1 MNKFLKGYS
10 MLGLF
15 KSKKKTIGATI
26 LVVDDEADLLNT
38 IQTRLKWHK
47 FNVLTALNGREGLE
61 IAAEKKP
68 DLILLDNNMP
78 EMNGLEMLAQLR
90 GNPELK
96 NTPVIMITAL
106 CEPQDIAAASSFG
119 IVDYIT
125 KPFDFADLVEKIS
138 QTLDKK

>member
-1 MNKFLKGYS
+1 

-15 KSKKKTIGATI
+15 KAKRKTTGATI

-61 IAAEKKP
+61 IAAAKKP

-90 GNPELK
+90 ENPELK
-96 NTPVIMITAL
+96 NIPVIMVTAL
-106 CEPQDIAAASSFG
+106 CEPSDIAAASSFG

-125 KPFDFADLVEKIS
+125 KPFDFADLTEKIT